1 MSQEF
6 SNTQSIGELIS
17 TANQL
22 SSDQVE
28 KILAHQKQH
37 GTRFGESAIALGLA
51 RHEDVVWALSR
62 QFDYPYANESLSP
75 DLQSALQPFGLQA
88 EAIRNLRSQLVHV
101 AAATPVAR
109 RPLAVVSPCVGD
121 GKSYIC
127 ANLAV
132 SLSQMGSRVALIDAD
147 LRTPRQHKIFG
158 LPGNTQG
165 LSDALA
171 NRGEVNLC
179 VPLPSIPNL
188 FVLPV
193 GTLPPNPSELVQRP
207 AFADLMGLLLNRF
220 DHVIVDTPAAEYGA
234 DARVIAQICQ
244 SALVVGRPHH
254 TRSRQMDQFVKEL
267 QACVGVELVGMVM
280 NQKA

>member
-1 MSQEF
+1 MP
-6 SNTQSIGELIS
+6 T
-17 TANQL
+17 
-22 SSDQVE
+22 
-28 KILAHQKQH
+28 
-37 GTRFGESAIALGLA
+37 
-51 RHEDVVWALSR
+51 
-62 QFDYPYANESLSP
+62 
-75 DLQSALQPFGLQA
+75 
-88 EAIRNLRSQLVHV
+88 
-101 AAATPVAR
+101 
-109 RPLAVVSPCVGD
+109 
-121 GKSYIC
+121 C
-127 ANLAV
+127 A
-132 SLSQMGSRVALIDAD
+132 
-147 LRTPRQHKIFG
+147 PRASKIFG